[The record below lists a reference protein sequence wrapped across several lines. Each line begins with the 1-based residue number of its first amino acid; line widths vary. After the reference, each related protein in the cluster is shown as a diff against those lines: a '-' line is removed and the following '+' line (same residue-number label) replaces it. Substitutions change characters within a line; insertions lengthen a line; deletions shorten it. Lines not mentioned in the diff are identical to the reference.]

1 MAVSFLDITG
11 RLRPERCM
19 LMKVNFNT
27 KLVSGLEKV
36 FPDKEPQ
43 GLPFGAKLSLL
54 KDDIAICQ
62 LAVYVDTEVNLAR
75 FDAQL
80 EVESPIADLVSV
92 RKVDLVPVRLAAID
106 PSDGD
111 YLSDQPGLYPDLLR
125 PMENG
130 VFHVMN
136 HQWSSFWV
144 EVETNPETPAGTY
157 PISLRLTLTVPY
169 IDEKFSYTT
178 HTQVT
183 VIDKVLPK
191 QTLKRTEWFH
201 ADCVADYYHVEP
213 LSEEHWAL
221 VEEQVALAGRR
232 GINMLLTPIF
242 TPPLDTV
249 VGGERTTVQLM
260 DVTVDKGVY
269 SFGFDK
275 LRRWIEMGQRHGIEY
290 FEMAHLYT
298 QWGAAHC
305 PKIMATVDGEY
316 KRIFGWED
324 ASNGARYRE
333 FLGAMLP
340 ALTAFLEKMGLKDKT
355 VFHISDEPRVE
366 HLALYKEVRDQV
378 SELLKGWTI
387 MDALSDYAFYKDG
400 VCALPVVAS
409 NHVTPFLEGDRPEEF
424 WVYYCV
430 SQGHKV
436 SNRFMAMPSSRNR
449 IIAEQLYKYQVK
461 GFLQWGFNF
470 YNSQYSLKHID
481 PFANTDSDGG
491 FPAGDPFSVYPG
503 DDKKPWSSIRLEVF
517 WQAMCDLRALNLLE
531 SLTDRAFVMS
541 LVEAEGEVTFFDYP
555 RNADYHLKLR
565 ERVNQEIAKRI

>member
-1 MAVSFLDITG
+1 
-11 RLRPERCM
+11 
-19 LMKVNFNT
+19 MKMKLNT
-27 KLVSGLEKV
+27 KLVSSLEKV
-36 FPDKEPQ
+36 FPDQEPQ
-43 GLPFGAKLSLL
+43 ALPFGTKLSLL
-54 KDDIAICQ
+54 KDDIAVCQ
-62 LAVYVDTEVNLAR
+62 LAAYVDTEVRLAR
-75 FDAQL
+75 FDAQV
-80 EVESPIADLVSV
+80 EVESPIAHQITV

-111 YLSDQPGLYPDLLR
+111 YISDQPGLYPDLLR
-125 PMENG
+125 PTENG

-136 HQWSSFWV
+136 HQWNSFWV
-144 EVETNPETPAGTY
+144 EVETTPDTKAGTY
-157 PISLRLTLTVPY
+157 PVAITLTLAVPY
-169 IDEKFSYTT
+169 LGDKIRITT
-178 HTQVT
+178 NTQVT
-183 VIDKVLPK
+183 VIDAVLPK

-221 VEEQVALAGRR
+221 LEEQVAMAGRR
-232 GINMLLTPIF
+232 GVNMLLTPIF
-242 TPPLDTV
+242 TPPLDTA

-260 DVTVDKGVY
+260 DVTVEKGVY

-275 LRRWIEMGQRHGIEY
+275 LRRWIEMGQRNGIKY

-324 ASNGARYRE
+324 DSNGARYRE
-333 FLGAMLP
+333 FLHAMLS
-340 ALTAFLEKMGLKDKT
+340 ALTAFLEKLGLKDRT

-366 HLALYKEVRDQV
+366 HLALYKELRDQV
-378 SELLKGWTI
+378 AEELEGWTI

-400 VCALPVVAS
+400 VCDLPVVAT
-409 NHVTPFLEGDRPEEF
+409 NHVVPFLEGERPEEF

-430 SQGHKV
+430 SQGHEV
-436 SNRFMAMPSSRNR
+436 SNRFMAMPSSRTR

-491 FPAGDPFSVYPG
+491 FPAGDPFMVYPG
-503 DDKKPWSSIRLEVF
+503 DDGKPWPSIRLEVF
-517 WQAMCDLRALNLLE
+517 WQAMCDLRAFNLLE
-531 SLTDRAFVMS
+531 SLAGRDFVMS
-541 LVEAEGEVTFFDYP
+541 LIEAEGEVTFFNYP

-565 ERVNQEIAKRI
+565 ERVNEEIAKRI